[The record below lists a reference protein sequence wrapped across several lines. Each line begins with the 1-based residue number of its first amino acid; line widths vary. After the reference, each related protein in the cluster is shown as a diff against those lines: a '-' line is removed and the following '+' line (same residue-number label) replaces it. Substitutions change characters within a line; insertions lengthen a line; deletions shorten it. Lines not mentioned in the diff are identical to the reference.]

1 MRDIAQCS
9 PSAGIVPCHLLDF
22 RRTLS
27 AVEFYGKMERLY
39 EQHLR
44 NHCNNEWNVHFHA
57 LLLRLKGSLTC
68 AGGLKPDHPI
78 PGFKPQPAQ
87 PAIQGKV
94 LRFFYR
100 KITFFVEVAT
110 SISCLQFFCFSNHDF
125 RIFEILLGHL

>member
-1 MRDIAQCS
+1 MFFKLNPNFDVRDIAQCS

-78 PGFKPQPAQ
+78 PGFKPQPVQ

-94 LRFFYR
+94 LRLLSLENNVFCR
-100 KITFFVEVAT
+100 KSFLAGYKYPD
-110 SISCLQFFCFSNHDF
+110 LMN
-125 RIFEILLGHL
+125 